1 MRTMS
6 LPVLAGMAV
15 EKCVCV
21 FVCAPLINI
30 SVSVVKRLAHTS
42 VFPLNGESVSTGE

>member
-1 MRTMS
+1 MRTLS

-15 EKCVCV
+15 EKCV